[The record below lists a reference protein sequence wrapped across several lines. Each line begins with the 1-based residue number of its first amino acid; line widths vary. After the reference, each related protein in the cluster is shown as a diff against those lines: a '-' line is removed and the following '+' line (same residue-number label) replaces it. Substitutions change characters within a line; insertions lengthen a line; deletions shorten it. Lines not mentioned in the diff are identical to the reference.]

1 MDGDQDYERHT
12 VRNLVQHF
20 SKTKTGDIPLS
31 FLPQQYM
38 QNSGEAPPLSYLKEQ
53 AKGKDF
59 SFKEKSDVVSTST
72 TKNSTTSKTSFS
84 GEENAE
90 KLQLFQRRGS
100 LKDYLMMDLED
111 KAQSSDQPSF
121 PDPSAILQVD
131 GSIEPGL
138 GRKRAQRDS
147 NGREFDSQGRLID
160 TDKWDNHNTIARG
173 WLTAGEDHYHPV
185 TFRRIYGTKSV
196 SGPSPLPPTP
206 NVQYVE
212 PIEQEVAPTQD
223 EGYADL

>member
-1 MDGDQDYERHT
+1 MISLCLQIKR
-12 VRNLVQHF
+12 
-20 SKTKTGDIPLS
+20 S
-31 FLPQQYM
+31 FYI
-38 QNSGEAPPLSYLKEQ
+38 
-53 AKGKDF
+53 F
-59 SFKEKSDVVSTST
+59 
-72 TKNSTTSKTSFS
+72 
-84 GEENAE
+84 
-90 KLQLFQRRGS
+90 
-100 LKDYLMMDLED
+100 
-111 KAQSSDQPSF
+111 F
-121 PDPSAILQVD
+121 P
-131 GSIEPGL
+131 
-138 GRKRAQRDS
+138 
-147 NGREFDSQGRLID
+147 EFDSQGRLID